1 MKLRRIAACG
11 VARREDVMRTATR
24 PLSSPQVE
32 SDGTAYLGQSP
43 KLVVVIPTYNEREN
57 IALLVPAI
65 DRELSRLPYEF
76 QILVVDDDS
85 PDGTAQEVQ
94 ALAAVYTRVRLDTGP
109 RLGLGA
115 AYVRGLRYALE
126 NLHADIVIQ
135 MDADFSHK
143 VEDIPRLLASLESGY
158 DVVIGSRYVSG
169 GSIEGDWSLF
179 RKWQSAAANLL
190 VRFVCG
196 MRDVRDCTAGFRAIR
211 GDVLR
216 RMDVARLTAQGYSFQ
231 IQLLHEAFQQGAT
244 ICEVPT
250 QFVDRVRG
258 ETKLGTSLRERL
270 DFVVHSCAIGFEKGR
285 PLKLTAVA
293 ASGVAINLVLLVL
306 LVRWIDLPR

>member
-1 MKLRRIAACG
+1 
-11 VARREDVMRTATR
+11 MRTATR
-24 PLSSPQVE
+24 PLSPPQLE
-32 SDGTAYLGQSP
+32 SDGRACRGQSP
-43 KLVVVIPTYNEREN
+43 TIVIVIPTYNEREN
-57 IALLVPAI
+57 IALLIPAI

-76 QILVVDDDS
+76 RILVVDDNS
-85 PDGTAQEVQ
+85 PDGTAEEVR
-94 ALAAVYTRVRLDTGP
+94 ALAGVYTRLCLNTGP

-115 AYVRGLRYALE
+115 AYVRGLRCALE

-143 VEDIPRLLASLESGY
+143 VEDIPRLLESLESGY

-179 RKWQSAAANLL
+179 RRWQSSAANLL

-196 MRDVRDCTAGFRAIR
+196 MQDVRDCTAGFRAIR

-216 RMDVARLTAQGYSFQ
+216 GMDVARLTAQGYSFQ

-270 DFVVHSCAIGFEKGR
+270 DFVMHTLAIRFEKGW

>member
-1 MKLRRIAACG
+1 
-11 VARREDVMRTATR
+11 MRTATC
-24 PLSSPQVE
+24 PPSPSQAG
-32 SDGTAYLGQSP
+32 SDKKARQAQSG

-57 IALLVPAI
+57 IALLIPAI
-65 DRELSRLPYEF
+65 DRELRRLPYESH
-76 QILVVDDDS
+76 ILVVDDNS
-85 PDGTAQEVQ
+85 PDGTAQEVR
-94 ALAAVYTRVRLDTGP
+94 ALASAYPRVRLETGP

-126 NLHADIVIQ
+126 SLDADIVIQ

-143 VEDIPRLLASLESGY
+143 AEDIPRLLASLEKGY
-158 DVVIGSRYVSG
+158 DVAIGSRYVSG
-169 GSIEGDWSLF
+169 GSIEGDWSRF

-216 RMDVARLTAQGYSFQ
+216 RMDVRRLTAQGYSFQ

-250 QFVDRVRG
+250 QFADRVRG

-270 DFVVHSCAIGFEKGR
+270 DFVVHSCAIRVDKGW

-293 ASGVAINLVLLVL
+293 ASGVALNLILLVL

>member
-1 MKLRRIAACG
+1 
-11 VARREDVMRTATR
+11 MRTATR
-24 PLSSPQVE
+24 PLSSTQVE
-32 SDGTAYLGQSP
+32 SNGTAYPGRSP

-65 DRELSRLPYEF
+65 DRELLRLPYEF

-85 PDGTAQEVQ
+85 PDGTAQEVKT
-94 ALAAVYTRVRLDTGP
+94 LAGVYTRLCLNTGP

-135 MDADFSHK
+135 MDADFSHR
-143 VEDIPRLLASLESGY
+143 VEDIPRLLASLERGY

-179 RKWQSAAANLL
+179 RRWQSAAANLL

-250 QFVDRVRG
+250 QFADRVRG

-270 DFVVHSCAIGFEKGR
+270 DFVVHSCAIGFEKRR

-293 ASGVAINLVLLVL
+293 ASGVAINLVLIVL
-306 LVRWIDLPR
+306 LVKWNRPPTLS

>member
-1 MKLRRIAACG
+1 
-11 VARREDVMRTATR
+11 MRTATC
-24 PLSSPQVE
+24 PPSPSPVE
-32 SDGTAYLGQSP
+32 SDKRARLGHSAR
-43 KLVVVIPTYNEREN
+43 LVVVIPTYNEREN
-57 IALLVPAI
+57 ISLLVPAI
-65 DRELSRLPYEF
+65 ERELCRLPYESH
-76 QILVVDDDS
+76 ILVVDDNS
-85 PDGTAQEVQ
+85 PDGTVQEVKS
-94 ALAAVYTRVRLDTGP
+94 LARVYTRLRLDTGP

-143 VEDIPRLLASLESGY
+143 VEDVPRLLTSLESGY

-179 RKWQSAAANLL
+179 RKWQSSAANLS

-216 RMDVARLTAQGYSFQ
+216 RIDVARLTAQGYSFQ
-231 IQLLHEAFQQGAT
+231 IQLLHEAFKQG
-244 ICEVPT
+244 
-250 QFVDRVRG
+250 RR
-258 ETKLGTSLRERL
+258 SL
-270 DFVVHSCAIGFEKGR
+270 KY
-285 PLKLTAVA
+285 
-293 ASGVAINLVLLVL
+293 
-306 LVRWIDLPR
+306 

>member
-1 MKLRRIAACG
+1 MKLQGSAPLRNG
-11 VARREDVMRTATR
+11 SSNSFGSPREGVMRTAIC
-24 PLSSPQVE
+24 PPSPAQVE
-32 SDGTAYLGQSP
+32 SDRRTRLGQSR
-43 KLVVVIPTYNEREN
+43 KLVLVIPTYNEREN
-57 IALLVPAI
+57 IALLIPAI
-65 DRELSRLPYEF
+65 ERELCGLPYESH
-76 QILVVDDDS
+76 ILVVDDNS
-85 PDGTAQEVQ
+85 PDDTAQEVR
-94 ALAAVYTRVRLDTGP
+94 ALADVYPRVCLETGP

-143 VEDIPRLLASLESGY
+143 AEDIPRLLASFEDGY

-216 RMDVARLTAQGYSFQ
+216 RMDVGRLTAQGYSFQ

-244 ICEVPT
+244 IYEVPT

-258 ETKLGTSLRERL
+258 ETKLGTSLRER
-270 DFVVHSCAIGFEKGR
+270 
-285 PLKLTAVA
+285 
-293 ASGVAINLVLLVL
+293 
-306 LVRWIDLPR
+306 

>member
-1 MKLRRIAACG
+1 M
-11 VARREDVMRTATR
+11 
-24 PLSSPQVE
+24 
-32 SDGTAYLGQSP
+32 
-43 KLVVVIPTYNEREN
+43 VVIPTYNEREN

-65 DRELSRLPYEF
+65 ERELCRLPYESH
-76 QILVVDDDS
+76 ILVVDDNS
-85 PDGTAQEVQ
+85 PDGTAQEVR
-94 ALAAVYTRVRLDTGP
+94 ALARVYTRLRLETGP

-143 VEDIPRLLASLESGY
+143 VEDVPRLLASLESGY

-179 RKWQSAAANLL
+179 RKWQSSAANLL

-231 IQLLHEAFQQGAT
+231 IQLLHEAFKQGAT

-270 DFVVHSCAIGFEKGR
+270 DFVLHSCAIRVDKGW
-285 PLKLTAVA
+285 PFKLTAVV
-293 ASGVAINLVLLVL
+293 ASGVAFNLVLLL
-306 LVRWIDLPR
+306 ALVRWIDFPR

>member
-1 MKLRRIAACG
+1 
-11 VARREDVMRTATR
+11 MRTATC
-24 PLSSPQVE
+24 PPSPSQVE
-32 SDGTAYLGQSP
+32 SDKRARRGQSR

-57 IALLVPAI
+57 IALLVPAVE
-65 DRELSRLPYEF
+65 RELCRLPYESH
-76 QILVVDDDS
+76 ILVVDDNS
-85 PDGTAQEVQ
+85 PDGTAQEVR
-94 ALAAVYTRVRLDTGP
+94 ALARVYTRLRLDTGP

-143 VEDIPRLLASLESGY
+143 AEDIPRLLASLEKGY
-158 DVVIGSRYVSG
+158 GVVIGSRYVTG

-179 RKWQSAAANLL
+179 RKWQSAGANLL

-196 MRDVRDCTAGFRAIR
+196 MQNVRDCTAGFRAIR

-216 RMDVARLTAQGYSFQ
+216 RMDIGRLTAQGYSFQ

-270 DFVVHSCAIGFEKGR
+270 DFVLHSCAIRVDKGW

-293 ASGVAINLVLLVL
+293 ASGVALNLIFLFL

>member
-1 MKLRRIAACG
+1 L
-11 VARREDVMRTATR
+11 RTATC
-24 PLSSPQVE
+24 PPSPSQAE
-32 SDGTAYLGQSP
+32 SDRRARLGQSR

-65 DRELSRLPYEF
+65 ERELCRLPYESH
-76 QILVVDDDS
+76 ILVVDDNS
-85 PDGTAQEVQ
+85 PDGTAQEVR
-94 ALAAVYTRVRLDTGP
+94 ALAAVYPRVCLDTGP

-115 AYVRGLRYALE
+115 AYLRGLRYALE

-143 VEDIPRLLASLESGY
+143 AEDIPSLLASLEKGN

-169 GSIEGDWSLF
+169 GSIEGDWSPF

-216 RMDVARLTAQGYSFQ
+216 RMDVGRLTAQGYSFQ

-250 QFVDRVRG
+250 QFADRVRG

-270 DFVVHSCAIGFEKGR
+270 DFVVHSCAIRVDKGW

-293 ASGVAINLVLLVL
+293 ASGVAFNLILLFL